1 MEIIQF
7 VDGIAVGRRSSYEL
21 INSGLT
27 LEKKN
32 VRWTW
37 IRRQEKDLCQLL
49 VSGSHSK

>member
-27 LEKKN
+27 LEKKKREMN
-32 VRWTW
+32 MNSATG
-37 IRRQEKDLCQLL
+37 KGF
-49 VSGSHSK
+49 VSTAC